1 MSKYYRAEDV
11 QELITACVWRMTL
24 AKERGGEG
32 FVEYDKQIIDVDE
45 LRKRLSNLP
54 TINIVHCGECKYYE
68 DPNHKIF
75 ENCVKWKDSHGIIL
89 PIKPNDSCSYGE
101 RIEK

>member
-1 MSKYYRAEDV
+1 MSEYIKLDDA
-11 QELITACVWRMTL
+11 T
-24 AKERGGEG
+24 ERTNQLYHGYE
-32 FVEYDKQIIDVDE
+32 VEAWLE
-45 LRKRLSNLP
+45 SLP

-89 PIKPNDSCSYGE
+89 PMKLNDSCSYGE
-101 RIEK
+101 RRDNE

>member
-1 MSKYYRAEDV
+1 MSKYYKADDAIRAIEEMQNCYNGWSD
-11 QELITACVWRMTL
+11 T
-24 AKERGGEG
+24 
-32 FVEYDKQIIDVDE
+32 YDKAEIIGVLE
-45 LRKRLSNLP
+45 ELP
-54 TINIVHCGECKYYE
+54 TIEIVRCHECEYYE

-101 RIEK
+101 RIDNE

>member
-1 MSKYYRAEDV
+1 MSKCYKVEDAIAF
-11 QELITACVWRMTL
+11 LNLHCPKDMW
-24 AKERGGEG
+24 
-32 FVEYDKQIIDVDE
+32 EYQIAD
-45 LRKRLSNLP
+45 LP
-54 TINIVHCGECKYYE
+54 TIDIVHCRECKYYE

-101 RIEK
+101 RVDNE

>member
-1 MSKYYRAEDV
+1 MSKYIEQSKVNDEIVRVLEHTD
-11 QELITACVWRMTL
+11 C
-24 AKERGGEG
+24 KD
-32 FVEYDKQIIDVDE
+32 EYIDRVLMAIE
-45 LRKRLSNLP
+45 SLP
-54 TINIVHCGECKYYE
+54 TIDIVRCRECKYYE

-101 RIEK
+101 RIEA

>member
-1 MSKYYRAEDV
+1 MK
-11 QELITACVWRMTL
+11 ITRCDICNNVYVNLDEVIETVYQCRR
-24 AKERGGEG
+24 KEAN
-32 FVEYDKQIIDVDE
+32 DE
-45 LRKRLSNLP
+45 WVKRWFEPLKSLP
-54 TINIVHCGECKYYE
+54 TIDIVHCRECKYYE

-101 RIEK
+101 RLEQ